1 MPDSDISPV
10 SLTDI
15 QMDAVLAAAH
25 PLAPDRR
32 SAFLAE
38 VARTLA
44 SERVIGDG
52 LLHRVIMHVQRQYFD
67 PPDLGRTTARA
78 NIADGLAPRGSR
90 ADAGAVRFTAR
101 RSAQEPKGPA
111 TAASA

>member
-10 SLTDI
+10 SLTDM
-15 QMDAVLAAAH
+15 QLDAVLAAAH
-25 PLAPDRR
+25 PLPPDRR

-52 LLHRVIMHVQRQYFD
+52 LLHRVIMHVQRQCFD
-67 PPDLGRTTARA
+67 PPDLGRA
-78 NIADGLAPRGSR
+78 NGSSKYR
-90 ADAGAVRFTAR
+90 
-101 RSAQEPKGPA
+101 
-111 TAASA
+111 

>member
-1 MPDSDISPV
+1 MAKRAPQGGYYAPPAYTASPTSSTEPAAMPDSDICPV

-15 QMDAVLAAAH
+15 QMAAAH
-25 PLAPDRR
+25 PLPPDRR

-52 LLHRVIMHVQRQYFD
+52 LLHRVITHVQRQYFD
-67 PPDLGRTTARA
+67 PPLLTRARHS
-78 NIADGLAPRGSR
+78 PQYP
-90 ADAGAVRFTAR
+90 
-101 RSAQEPKGPA
+101 RSASTPSP
-111 TAASA
+111 